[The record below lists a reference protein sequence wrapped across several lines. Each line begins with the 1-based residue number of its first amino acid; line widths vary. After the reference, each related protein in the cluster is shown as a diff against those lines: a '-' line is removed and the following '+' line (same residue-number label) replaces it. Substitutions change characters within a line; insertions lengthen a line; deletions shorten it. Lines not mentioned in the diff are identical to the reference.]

1 MPISKFHAD
10 ILVFG
15 NEGSGSSWRFSLISG
30 FEVLQASL
38 FDGLAFDLFP
48 LK

>member
-1 MPISKFHAD
+1 MALSKCHVH